1 MGHMS
6 QTNPAVLQQIG
17 QKVSRQDVKK
27 KGKLAP
33 ELPRRKFFHAKYF
46 PEIPL
51 DLKKTSFLKGKVQFS
66 ILWGERSMVL
76 LYTHRRTWNVSNKG
90 GLEKLAILS
99 PFKCS
104 LMSVVKRERKR
115 SFNCHHK
122 RIEKEFLKPSSMHG
136 RRTEGKHTYILYG
149 NYYYI
154 LLCPSRNYILP

>member
-1 MGHMS
+1 MS
-6 QTNPAVLQQIG
+6 QTNPAELQQIG
-17 QKVSRQDVKK
+17 QKVSRQDVEEK

-66 ILWGERSMVL
+66 ILWAREEYG
-76 LYTHRRTWNVSNKG
+76 THRRTWNVSNKG

-104 LMSVVKRERKR
+104 LMSVVKRE
-115 SFNCHHK
+115 
-122 RIEKEFLKPSSMHG
+122 KEEL
-136 RRTEGKHTYILYG
+136 
-149 NYYYI
+149 
-154 LLCPSRNYILP
+154 

>member
-1 MGHMS
+1 
-6 QTNPAVLQQIG
+6 
-17 QKVSRQDVKK
+17 
-27 KGKLAP
+27 
-33 ELPRRKFFHAKYF
+33 
-46 PEIPL
+46 
-51 DLKKTSFLKGKVQFS
+51 
-66 ILWGERSMVL
+66 MVL

-136 RRTEGKHTYILYG
+136 RRTEGKHTYIHT
-149 NYYYI
+149 YYMATTTTYYSVHQEITFYLSMYLTLCI
-154 LLCPSRNYILP
+154 LL